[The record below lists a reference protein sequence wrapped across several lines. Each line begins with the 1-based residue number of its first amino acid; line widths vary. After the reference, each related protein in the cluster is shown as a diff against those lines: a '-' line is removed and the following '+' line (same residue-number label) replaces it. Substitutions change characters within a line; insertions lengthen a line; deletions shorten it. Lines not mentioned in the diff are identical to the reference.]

1 MALGSFSVSGFGV
14 ALLALDRACKAAD
27 VKLIGVD
34 THTHPRIETAYVPV
48 EACVRI
54 EGGASN
60 LREALAA
67 AEAAVKELRGPNEY
81 FTVNFFANPDPATR
95 TAAETTRIAL
105 RQDVRPPEE

>member
-27 VKLIGVD
+27 VRLIGVD
-34 THTHPRIETAYVPV
+34 THTHPHIETAHVPM

-54 EGGASN
+54 EGGASE

-67 AEAAVKELRGPNEY
+67 AEAAVKELRGSDEY
-81 FTVNFFANPDPATR
+81 FAVNFFPKPDPATR
-95 TAAETTRIAL
+95 AAAETTRIAL
-105 RQDVRPPEE
+105 RQGVRPPEG